1 MSKIKINPLKIWE
14 CLEIG
19 MEVEIGDYTYS
30 IQEDENGKKILCYNF
45 QREFYEEGQKKVEPH
60 YVRAEIL
67 FDDFI
72 EICQKIKE
80 DDYFILVSNLSLT
93 KIARSGKKY

>member
-19 MEVEIGDYTYS
+19 MEVKIEDYTYS
-30 IQEDENGKKILCYNF
+30 IQEDENGKKILCYKLR
-45 QREFYEEGQKKVEPH
+45 REFYEEGHKKVEPH
-60 YVRAEIL
+60 YVRADIF

-72 EICQKIKE
+72 EICTKMKE

-93 KIARSGKKY
+93 KIARNKKKY